1 MALDMNVALKINAGV
16 TGQQAV
22 DQLRTSMDRL
32 DGTVGKMKSAF
43 MALGG
48 VALVGGFVAAIKGA
62 IDTADSLNDL
72 RQKTGIA
79 VEELD
84 ALGFAAKLN
93 GTTLEAVSGALGK
106 MAKTMA
112 EASSGSKEAAAIF
125 AQFGISQAEMKSGSI
140 SATEALARIS
150 ERIAA
155 MPDGLNK
162 AAAAQKVFGKSAAE
176 IIPLLNAG
184 GDAIRD
190 AGAELDRMGG
200 RMTGEMAAAADQ
212 FNDNMTKLTRT
223 TSSLAITMANDLL
236 PSLNYIAETF
246 LKGSQQG
253 TLFGTMLSG
262 IKIVFETIVVLGA
275 NVGYVLVQIKNEI
288 VGIIEQMGALARM
301 DFKAFGSIG
310 EKMKAD
316 AQAARK
322 SIDEFSARILEGPS
336 AGGGRGF
343 INPESVRGPQTTA
356 KFDFGAGKESEFS
369 KLKAQLTE
377 LAAKTGD
384 VTKAQEILGLMR
396 TEKYKDLTRQQ
407 QSELLGIAAN
417 IDAKKSQAETEKE
430 IQTATEAAS
439 KARDDQYAR
448 EANQI
453 SDYKIAQKQK
463 LELLQLEGQRANM
476 TAVEYE
482 RLVQAVQHQNEVNQA
497 VKGMLPEMAEQYR
510 QVSDSAFAAQQAVE
524 QLNYEQSRTFGA
536 GAKDAFNEYLE
547 NVTNVASSTKELF
560 SNAFKGMEDAM
571 VNFVMTGKLNFK
583 DLARSIL
590 ADMAR
595 IMIQQTIMKPI
606 LGSIGSMFS
615 PGGGPTFAG
624 EYANGGAFD
633 QSGITAFAN
642 GGIVNRPTMFKF
654 AKGTGLMGEAGPEAI
669 MPLQRGSD
677 GKLGVI
683 ANGGG
688 GSTSVVV
695 NVNVESGETSTDDEG
710 AGNLGRL
717 IAGVVKQELIN
728 QKRPGGLLAA

>member
-32 DGTVGKMKSAF
+32 DGTVGKMKGAF

-106 MAKTMA
+106 MAKNMA
-112 EASSGSKEAAAIF
+112 EASSGSKEAIGIF

-140 SATEALARIS
+140 STTEALARVADK
-150 ERIAA
+150 IAA
-155 MPDGLNK
+155 MPDGMMK

-301 DFKAFGSIG
+301 DFKGFSQIG
-310 EKMKAD
+310 EKMRTD
-316 AQAARK
+316 AAAARK
-322 SIDEFSARILEGPS
+322 EIDAFSEGVINAGRAPVSSEAKPS
-336 AGGGRGF
+336 RLPAGSGG
-343 INPESVRGPQTTA
+343 
-356 KFDFGAGKESEFS
+356 FDFGAGKESEFT
-369 KLKAQLTE
+369 KLKNQLTE

-396 TEKYKDLTRQQ
+396 TEKYKDLNNQQ
-407 QSELLGIAAN
+407 RKELLGIAAT
-417 IDAKKSQAETEKE
+417 IDAKKSQAETDKE
-430 IQTATEAAS
+430 LKDATDAAS
-439 KARDDQYAR
+439 KARDSQYER
-448 EANQI
+448 ESYQI
-453 SDYKIAQKQK
+453 NDFKTAQREK
-463 LELLQLEGQRANM
+463 LELLQLEGQRINM

-482 RLVQAVQHQNEVNQA
+482 RRVQAIQHEYEVNRT
-497 VKGMLPEMAEQYR
+497 VKDMLPETAAQYR
-510 QVSDSAFAAQQAVE
+510 EVADATYAAQQAVTK
-524 QLNYEQSRTFGA
+524 LNYEQSRTFGA
-536 GAKDAFNEYLE
+536 GAKGAFSDYLE
-547 NVTNVASSTKELF
+547 NIKNVATSTKTLF
-560 SNAFKGMEDAM
+560 SNAFKGMEDSL

-590 ADMAR
+590 SDMAR
-595 IMIQQTIMKPI
+595 ILIQQSVMKPL
-606 LGSIGSMFS
+606 LGAVGSMFAGS
-615 PGGGPTFAG
+615 AMTFG
-624 EYANGGAFD
+624 EGQYANGGAFGS
-633 QSGITAFAN
+633 QGEITAFAK
-642 GGIVNRPTMFKF
+642 GGIVNSPTMFKF

-677 GKLGVI
+677 GKLGVR
-683 ANGGG
+683 AAGAGGN
-688 GSTSVVV
+688 TSVIV
-695 NVNVESGETSTDDEG
+695 NVSVESGQTNTDDQG
-710 AGNLGRL
+710 AGNLGRV